1 VNDRLH
7 DQAVAGTRLLVAYTG
22 EGDDLAYVTRTALG
36 LAGEYGAKVILYDRD
51 AASALSDPWPNQWG
65 SQGEG
70 AEFGDPLSA
79 EELVK
84 LGREP
89 LARQVATARED
100 GVDAWAWLPEKHGT
114 DALVDYA
121 RHHAA
126 DVILLPEDLDEP
138 GLAERLMGET
148 VEKAVDEVDRGDDGI
163 AVLLVAEDGS
173 TQLATG
179 RL

>member
-7 DQAVAGTRLLVAYTG
+7 DQEVTRLLVAYTG
-22 EGDDLAYVTRTALG
+22 EGDDSAHVTRTALR
-36 LAGEYGAKVILYDRD
+36 LAGEHGARVILYDRD
-51 AASALSDPWPNQWG
+51 AASAFADPWPNQWG
-65 SQGEG
+65 SQGED
-70 AEFGDPLSA
+70 AQFGDPLSD

-89 LARQVATARED
+89 LARQVAGARER

-114 DALVDYA
+114 DELVDYA
-121 RHHAA
+121 RRHHA
-126 DVILLPEDLDEP
+126 DLILLPEDLDEP
-138 GLAERLMGET
+138 GVAERLMGET
-148 VEKAVDEVDRGDDGI
+148 VEKAVDEVEESPDGI

-173 TQLATG
+173 TRMAAG

>member
-1 VNDRLH
+1 MNDRLH
-7 DQAVAGTRLLVAYTG
+7 DQEVAQLLVAYTG
-22 EGDDLAYVTRTALG
+22 EGDEYAHVTRTALR
-36 LAGEYGAKVILYDRD
+36 LAAEQGARVVLYDRD
-51 AASALSDPWPNQWG
+51 AASAFADPWPNQWG

-70 AEFGDPLSA
+70 AQFGDPLSDA
-79 EELVK
+79 ELVK

-89 LARQVATARED
+89 LARQVAGARAE

-121 RHHAA
+121 RRHHA
-126 DVILLPEDLDEP
+126 DLILLPEDLDEP

-148 VEKAVDEVDRGDDGI
+148 VEKAVDEVEESPDGI
-163 AVLLVAEDGS
+163 EVLLVAEDGS
-173 TQLATG
+173 TRMAAG